1 MISWDLIDASEP
13 HHSFIYD
20 PQLAPGEAKELT
32 PNKVDLAHLAPEG
45 SRQLAFPGG
54 VNVRVTWLLLT
65 DNASRRWIIRPLG
78 GRHTG
83 SSGGGGRT
91 RRVCRASGSQ
101 AVRTVTSG

>member
-78 GRHTG
+78 GRPQDQVVVEAG
-83 SSGGGGRT
+83 PEEYAAQVVAKPCGP
-91 RRVCRASGSQ
+91 
-101 AVRTVTSG
+101 